1 METVSCFTF
10 FKSTL
15 FHRTCSYSAL
25 LNCFRGRWLSWH
37 RKLEVTLVVWK
48 CVECILNVPSMS
60 CMHLHPIS
68 TVVLDFVFFRPLP
81 LCVFQLL
88 HQQKGS
94 TDYFFIVLH
103 WRFFFPIPLPT
114 YSTSEHSAQ
123 NDRLSALRDED
134 SKLWCTITPTF
145 QGSRSLSCNW
155 KHHQTQDQN
164 PWGETLLGSMEKAHE
179 TSNKESKHQKESE
192 LSKTKPILFRIS
204 LKSYSNHGP
213 QWGGHI
219 NHKVIRW
226 WPSTSTATHRGLA
239 ARSRPHDL
247 IAIQKLTGSWIQT
260 KLEINILQLIKQ
272 SSHSQRVEY
281 KNGPIRFVCEMC

>member
-81 LCVFQLL
+81 LCIFQLL

-103 WRFFFPIPLPT
+103 WRFFFSQFPCPLIVHRNIQHKMTDCP
-114 YSTSEHSAQ
+114 
-123 NDRLSALRDED
+123 LSATRTANCGVQSLQHSRVLGPCLAIENII
-134 SKLWCTITPTF
+134 KLKIKIL
-145 QGSRSLSCNW
+145 GV
-155 KHHQTQDQN
+155 KH
-164 PWGETLLGSMEKAHE
+164 
-179 TSNKESKHQKESE
+179 
-192 LSKTKPILFRIS
+192 
-204 LKSYSNHGP
+204 Y
-213 QWGGHI
+213 
-219 NHKVIRW
+219 
-226 WPSTSTATHRGLA
+226 
-239 ARSRPHDL
+239 
-247 IAIQKLTGSWIQT
+247 
-260 KLEINILQLIKQ
+260 
-272 SSHSQRVEY
+272 
-281 KNGPIRFVCEMC
+281 

>member
-10 FKSTL
+10 FKATL

-48 CVECILNVPSMS
+48 CVECILNVPCMS

-68 TVVLDFVFFRPLP
+68 TVVLDFVFFVPCLSAFSNCYTNKKAVP
-81 LCVFQLL
+81 TISSL
-88 HQQKGS
+88 
-94 TDYFFIVLH
+94 FFIDV
-103 WRFFFPIPLPT
+103 FFFPIPLPT
-114 YSTSEHSAQ
+114 YSTLEHSAQ
-123 NDRLSALRDED
+123 NDRLSALRGED
-134 SKLWCTITPTF
+134 SKLWCTTTPTF

-192 LSKTKPILFRIS
+192 LSKTKPILSRIS
-204 LKSYSNHGP
+204 LKS
-213 QWGGHI
+213 I
-219 NHKVIRW
+219 K
-226 WPSTSTATHRGLA
+226 
-239 ARSRPHDL
+239 
-247 IAIQKLTGSWIQT
+247 
-260 KLEINILQLIKQ
+260 IL
-272 SSHSQRVEY
+272 
-281 KNGPIRFVCEMC
+281 

>member
-1 METVSCFTF
+1 MYLACLVCIFIQF
-10 FKSTL
+10 QQ
-15 FHRTCSYSAL
+15 
-25 LNCFRGRWLSWH
+25 LSW
-37 RKLEVTLVVWK
+37 
-48 CVECILNVPSMS
+48 ILCFFVPCLSAFS
-60 CMHLHPIS
+60 NCYTNKKAVPIIS
-68 TVVLDFVFFRPLP
+68 SL
-81 LCVFQLL
+81 
-88 HQQKGS
+88 
-94 TDYFFIVLH
+94 FFIDV
-103 WRFFFPIPLPT
+103 FFFPIPLPT

-226 WPSTSTATHRGLA
+226 WPFTSTATPWSCSKVTTA
-239 ARSRPHDL
+239 RPHCDTE
-247 IAIQKLTGSWIQT
+247 KLTGSWIQT